1 MTFGRRL
8 GGEEGNPPRVPLHN
22 RLLAPLVVTAAALVL
37 IALPACGR
45 KGTPVAPERR
55 LPQPVGDLRGIVR
68 DGGIELAFSVPA
80 RRVDNTRLIDPG
92 LARVF
97 RADDAGQGEP
107 RAALLKDDQVS
118 GYTEVATIRLA
129 NPASPLLRSG
139 RVVVTD
145 RRDLALGRR
154 YTYVVVTADT
164 QGRTSA
170 PSPRLSLTFAAAPEP
185 PVDFS
190 VEAGDRE
197 ARLTWKP
204 PARLTDGGAVTGPL
218 SYEILRAPAAEA
230 PLAPIARTTAGATS
244 ATDRNLENDRT
255 YYYAVRAIRQEGT
268 TRIEGEP
275 TATASVTPADVTPPP
290 APTDLVAIPSERTVR
305 LSWTPS
311 TAGDVAAHVVYRA
324 LGSGPLQRVGA
335 VRVPGSTFTD
345 QNVPP
350 GTYRYAVTAQDAGAR
365 ANESRPSNEVTVT
378 VP

>member
-1 MTFGRRL
+1 MTFGRR
-8 GGEEGNPPRVPLHN
+8 RS
-22 RLLAPLVVTAAALVL
+22 LAPLVVTAAALVL

-97 RADDAGQGEP
+97 RVDDAGQGEP

-129 NPASPLLRSG
+129 NPASPLVRSG

-145 RRDLALGRR
+145 RRNLALGRR

-170 PSPRLSLTFAAAPEP
+170 PSPRLSLTFVAAPEP

-190 VEAGDRE
+190 VETGDRE
-197 ARLTWKP
+197 ARLTWTP
-204 PARLTDGGAVTGPL
+204 PARLTDGGAVTEPL
-218 SYEILRAPAAEA
+218 SYEILRASAAEA
-230 PLAPIARTTAGATS
+230 PLAPIARTTPGATS

-255 YYYAVRAIRQEGT
+255 YYYAVRAIRQQGT

-335 VRVPGSTFTD
+335 VRVPGATFTD

-350 GTYRYAVTAQDAGAR
+350 GKYRYAVTAQDAGAR

>member
-1 MTFGRRL
+1 MTAGRS
-8 GGEEGNPPRVPLHN
+8 
-22 RLLAPLVVTAAALVL
+22 LAPLVVTAAALVL
-37 IALPACGR
+37 LVLPACGR

-55 LPQPVGDLRGIVR
+55 LPQPVTDLRGLVR
-68 DGGIELAFSVPA
+68 DGGIELAFTVPE

-107 RAALLKDDQVS
+107 RAALLKDDRVA

-129 NPASPLLRSG
+129 NPPSPLVRSG
-139 RVVVTD
+139 RVAVTD
-145 RRDLALGRR
+145 RRNLAVGQR
-154 YTYVVVTADT
+154 YTYVVVTADA

-170 PSPRLSLTFAAAPEP
+170 PSPRLSLTFGAAPEP
-185 PVDFS
+185 PADFR

-197 ARLTWKP
+197 ARLSWTA
-204 PARLTDGGAVTGPL
+204 PARLTDGSAVTGSL
-218 SYEILRAPAAEA
+218 TYEILRAPSADT
-230 PLAPIARTTAGATS
+230 PLAALARTTSGATS
-244 ATDRNLENDRT
+244 VADRNLENDRT

-275 TATASVTPADVTPPP
+275 TTTVSVTPVDVTPPSP
-290 APTDLVAIPSERTVR
+290 PTDLVAIPSERTVR

-311 TAGDVAAHVVYRA
+311 TADDVAAHVVYRA

-350 GTYRYAVTAQDAGAR
+350 GTYRYAITAQDSGVR

>member
-1 MTFGRRL
+1 MTAGRR
-8 GGEEGNPPRVPLHN
+8 RS
-22 RLLAPLVVTAAALVL
+22 LAPLVVTAAALVL
-37 IALPACGR
+37 LALPACGR

-55 LPQPVGDLRGIVR
+55 LPQPVTDLRGVVR
-68 DGGIELAFSVPA
+68 DGGIELTFSVPA
-80 RRVDNTRLIDPG
+80 RRVDNTRLTDPG

-107 RAALLKDDQVS
+107 RAALLKDDRVA
-118 GYTEVATIRLA
+118 GYTEVAAIRLA
-129 NPASPLLRSG
+129 NPPSPLVRGG

-145 RRDLALGRR
+145 RGNLVLGQR
-154 YTYVVVTADT
+154 YTYVVLTADAH
-164 QGRTSA
+164 GRTSA
-170 PSPRLSLTFAAAPEP
+170 PSPRLSLSFVAAPEP
-185 PVDFS
+185 PANFR

-197 ARLTWKP
+197 ARLTWTA

-218 SYEILRAPAAEA
+218 TYEILRAPSADTPPA
-230 PLAPIARTTAGATS
+230 PLTRTTPDATS

-275 TATASVTPADVTPPP
+275 TTTASVTPVDVTPPP
-290 APTDLVAIPSERTVR
+290 PPTDLVAIPSERTVR

-311 TAGDVAAHVVYRA
+311 TGGDVAAHVVYRA
-324 LGSGPLQRVGA
+324 LGTGPLQRVGA

-350 GTYRYAVTAQDAGAR
+350 GRYRYAVTAQDAGAR